1 MTKNILLSLAA
12 ALLLIL
18 AFPRFSLAFLAP
30 IALAPLMVAAA
41 REPRPGRRFLAG
53 WIAGVVYWFGVC
65 YWIQFVLAYHGG
77 LGEAGGWAVFLLFCI
92 IKAIH
97 MGAFTLAAGVLVRGW
112 WAVPAVAALWVAI
125 EWTHNYLGFAWLA
138 LGNAAVGMS
147 VPMRLAPYT
156 GVYGVSF
163 VFAMLGTALALA
175 AMRRPRL
182 EMAWLA
188 PLPFLVIL
196 PELPKPEAARVA
208 AVLVQ
213 PNIAMEREWT
223 PESVDEMHRDL
234 VTLSLKAA
242 ATAPPGKE
250 PSIILWPEVPAPL
263 YYENDPRFRERLHNL
278 AREARAHVLA
288 GVVAFVE
295 GGAPL
300 NSAQLVSPDGAAVSR
315 YDKMNLV
322 PFGEFVPWPFGAVAQ
337 KISTEVGDFVPGGRL
352 VVSPVGRHRIAA
364 FICYESVFP
373 HFVRRF
379 AAEGAE
385 VLFNLSNDGY
395 FGRSAAREQH
405 LDIARMRAVEN
416 RRWILRATNDGRTAT
431 IDPAGR
437 IRAQLPP
444 YIEAA
449 QRTGFTYVSEQ
460 TFYTRVGDW
469 FPILCGAG
477 TVAFLALA
485 LGRRR
490 SYPAACMGSSTTFSP
505 VRQER

>member
-1 MTKNILLSLAA
+1 MKNYLLALVS
-12 ALLLIL
+12 ALLLVL

-30 IALAPLMVAAA
+30 IALAPLVAAAA
-41 REPRPGRRFLAG
+41 REARPGRRFLLG
-53 WIAGVVYWFGVC
+53 WTAGVVYWFGVC

-77 LGEAGGWAVFLLFCI
+77 LGEAGGWAVFLLFCVL
-92 IKAIH
+92 KAVH
-97 MGAFTLAAGVLVRGW
+97 MGAFTLGAGVLMRGW
-112 WAVPAVAALWVAI
+112 WAMPAVAALWVGI
-125 EWTHNYLGFAWLA
+125 EWTHNYLGFAWLT

-156 GVYGVSF
+156 GVYGISF
-163 VFAMLGTALALA
+163 LFAMLGTALALA
-175 AMRRPRL
+175 ALRRPRL
-182 EMAWLA
+182 ELAWLA
-188 PLPFLVIL
+188 VLPFIVL
-196 PELPKPEAARVA
+196 LPKLPDPERAGNA

-213 PNIAMEREWT
+213 PNIGMEREWT
-223 PESVDEMHRDL
+223 VESVDRMHRDL
-234 VTLSLKAA
+234 VTLSKKAVE
-242 ATAPPGKE
+242 TAPAGQR
-250 PSIILWPEVPAPL
+250 PSIIAWPEVPAPL
-263 YYENDPRFRERLHNL
+263 YYESDPRFREHVSGL
-278 AREARAHVLA
+278 ARDTGAYVLL
-288 GVVAFVE
+288 GVVAFLRD
-295 GGAPL
+295 GAPL
-300 NSAQLVSPDGAAVSR
+300 NSAQLVDPAGAPVSR

-352 VVSPVGRHRIAA
+352 VVSPVGERHIGA

-405 LDIARMRAVEN
+405 LDITRMRAAEN

-449 QRTGFTYVSEQ
+449 QRTGFNYIEEQ
-460 TFYTRVGDW
+460 TLYTQMGDW
-469 FPILCGAG
+469 FPILCG
-477 TVAFLALA
+477 VASVALLAVVLGRVQLALKPRMRQN
-485 LGRRR
+485 RR
-490 SYPAACMGSSTTFSP
+490 
-505 VRQER
+505 